1 MSGLQ
6 TVKDLIPGLSEEGV
20 ETHTFECQDCFE
32 RFESAKDARR
42 VQCPD
47 CLSNRV
53 EQVENNSISDV

>member
-6 TVKDLIPGLSEEGV
+6 TVKDLVPGLGDQGV
-20 ETHTFECQDCFE
+20 ETEMFECQDCFE
-32 RFESAKDARR
+32 RFESAKDRRR

-47 CLSNRV
+47 CLSNQV